1 MNNLQENL
9 WQTREF
15 AEKAKVT
22 VRTLHHY
29 DRLGLLK
36 PFRRTAKGFRLY
48 GENEF
53 ARLQQILTLKF
64 IGFSLAQIKKILA
77 NRSFVLAET
86 LELQRDVLQRQATRI
101 ESALAAI
108 ERAAE
113 INRQNGSVDWESFNQ
128 IIEVINMEQNT
139 EWTKKYYTEA
149 AQAKVEERKKLWS
162 PELQER
168 VSNDWKELFL
178 EIKAAIADEVRPSD
192 ERAQKLAARWN
203 ALIDEFT
210 GGDAE
215 IRKGLNK
222 MYADEKN
229 WQTEWNKPFNDEVR
243 NFIDE
248 AMKVNKA
255 K

>member
-1 MNNLQENL
+1 VKNQRDNL
-9 WQTREF
+9 WQTRRF

-36 PFRRTAKGFRLY
+36 PFGRTAKGFRLY

-101 ESALAAI
+101 KSALAAI

-113 INRQNGSVDWESFNQ
+113 TMRQNGTTCWESFNQ

-139 EWTKKYYTEA
+139 EWTRKYYTES

-255 K
+255 E

>member
-1 MNNLQENL
+1 M

-29 DRLGLLK
+29 DRIGILK

-48 GENEF
+48 GEAEF

-64 IGFSLAQIKKILA
+64 IGFSLTQIKQILGEQ
-77 NRSFVLAET
+77 SFVLSET
-86 LELQRDVLQRQATRI
+86 LQLQRRIIETQRRRLNL
-101 ESALAAI
+101 ALEAI
-108 ERAAE
+108 VRAE
-113 INRQNGSVDWESFNQ
+113 KVFEQTGSIDWESFNK
-128 IIEVINMEQNT
+128 IIEVIDMEQNT
-139 EWTKKYYTEA
+139 EWTKKYYSDA
-149 AQAKVEERKKLWS
+149 AQAKIEERKTLWS

-168 VSNDWKELFL
+168 VSNDWKQLFS
-178 EIKAAIADEVRPSD
+178 EIKTAIAGGVKPADEK
-192 ERAQKLAARWN
+192 AQALASRWN

-210 GGDAE
+210 GGDSE
-215 IRKGLNK
+215 IRAGLEK

-243 NFIDE
+243 NFIAA
-248 AMKVNKA
+248 AMKINKA
-255 K
+255 E

>member
-1 MNNLQENL
+1 VENQRENL

-36 PFRRTAKGFRLY
+36 PYRRTANGFRLY

-101 ESALAAI
+101 KSALAAI

-113 INRQNGSVDWESFNQ
+113 TMRQNGTTCWESFNQ

-139 EWTKKYYTEA
+139 EWTRKYYTES

-255 K
+255 E

>member
-1 MNNLQENL
+1 M
-9 WQTREF
+9 
-15 AEKAKVT
+15 
-22 VRTLHHY
+22 
-29 DRLGLLK
+29 
-36 PFRRTAKGFRLY
+36 
-48 GENEF
+48 
-53 ARLQQILTLKF
+53 
-64 IGFSLAQIKKILA
+64 
-77 NRSFVLAET
+77 AET

-101 ESALAAI
+101 RSALAAI

-113 INRQNGSVDWESFNQ
+113 TMRQNGTTCWESFNQ

-139 EWTKKYYTEA
+139 EWTRKYYTES

-248 AMKVNKA
+248 AMKINKA
-255 K
+255 E